1 MNLYTQILIMALL
14 NTSNKSSMLY
24 LWRLINDTPLNV
36 PQLMLDNE
44 TVEGFQYL
52 DALVDIYTDVLA
64 TRFQRMIV
72 NKRAVKENLH
82 ENIYII
88 DTGDE
93 NRVMMDL
100 EMTNVGHCVETQ
112 NDLAMYLRTTYKTLI
127 NYTVM
132 YGKNKGKSFRGVL
145 NRKLRDTLD
154 KVGSF
159 VQNKVGGKDGT
170 DLFRVYVDVVAEYDI
185 LLIQATLVNKQ

>member
-1 MNLYTQILIMALL
+1 MKYYTQILIMALL

-24 LWRLINDTPLNV
+24 LWRLLNDTPFNV
-36 PQLMLDNE
+36 PQVMMDNE
-44 TVEGFQYL
+44 LVEGFQYL

-82 ENIYII
+82 ENIYVI

-100 EMTNVGHCVETQ
+100 EMTNLGHCVETE
-112 NDLAMYLRTTYKTLI
+112 NDLAMYLRTSYKTLI

-132 YGKNKGKSFRGVL
+132 FGKNKGRSFRGVL
-145 NRKLRDTLD
+145 NRKLRDILD
-154 KVGSF
+154 KVGGF
-159 VQNKVGGKDGT
+159 VQNKVSGKDGT

-185 LLIQATLVNKQ
+185 LLVQATLVNKH

>member
-1 MNLYTQILIMALL
+1 MALL

-24 LWRLINDTPLNV
+24 IWSLLNDTPINV
-36 PQLMLDNE
+36 PQLMLDDE
-44 TVEGFQYL
+44 IVEDFQYL

-72 NKRAVKENLH
+72 NKRAVKENLY
-82 ENIYII
+82 EKIYVI

-112 NDLAMYLRTTYKTLI
+112 NNLAMYLRTTYKTLI

-132 YGKNKGKSFRGVL
+132 YGKHKGKSFRGVL
-145 NRKLRDTLD
+145 NRKLRDILD

-159 VQNKVGGKDGT
+159 VQNKVSGKEGT
-170 DLFRVYVDVVAEYDI
+170 DLFRVYVDVIAEYDI
-185 LLIQATLVNKQ
+185 LLIQATLVNNQ